1 MGGLAAVAPIIGA
14 GVSLYG
20 TVKSAKAQQSQA
32 KETVAQAQETAK
44 NEYIS
49 AEYEARQ
56 AEYLAG
62 QTRAASQRAAFEER
76 RTAALMAS
84 RTLAVAAGSGAGA
97 SDANVVKTLNEIYM
111 EGAYRSA
118 LAMYEGEEQ
127 ARSYAVQAQS
137 RRLSGKSAASAA
149 LSEGNSAAKA
159 LTMQSQST
167 LLSGASSFATKYGDL
182 FGSYS
187 KGK

>member
-1 MGGLAAVAPIIGA
+1 MGGLAAVAPIVGA
-14 GVSLYG
+14 GVSLFG
-20 TVKSAKAQQSQA
+20 TIKSAKAQQSQA
-32 KETVAQAQETAK
+32 KESVAQAQEAAK

-62 QTRAASQRAAFEER
+62 QARAASQRNAFEER
-76 RTAALMAS
+76 RMAALLAS

-97 SDANVVKTLNEIYM
+97 SDANVVQTLNQIYM

-127 ARSYAVQAQS
+127 ARTYEVSAQA

-149 LSEGNSAAKA
+149 IFEGNSAAKA
-159 LTMQSQST
+159 LTTQSKST
-167 LLSGASSFATKYGDL
+167 LISGASSFATKYGDL
-182 FGSYS
+182 FGSY
-187 KGK
+187 GRT